1 MALGPNPD
9 KPAIGGQAGRMDKDF
24 RIGIEDLVIRKE
36 DKVNIIVCLKQ
47 VPDTESQ
54 IKIGSDGKSI
64 VTDDIKWV
72 MNPYD
77 EYGVEEALR
86 LKEKHGGEVT
96 VVGLGPKRVTESLR
110 TALAMGADK
119 GILISDEAL
128 DGSDSLGNAK
138 AIAAAIKDLDYDLV
152 FTGQRGVDDDLG
164 LVGATIAELLG
175 IPQLSLINKVE
186 VAEDGKSVKV
196 ERPIEGE
203 ALIIEATLPALI
215 TAQKGLNE
223 PRYAS
228 LPGIMKAKKKPLE
241 EKTLADLG
249 LDSAEFGEGA
259 RKLKILELTPPPARA
274 AGKIVEGETP
284 QEKAAELAK
293 LLHDEAKVL

>member
-1 MALGPNPD
+1 M
-9 KPAIGGQAGRMDKDF
+9 
-24 RIGIEDLVIRKE
+24 
-36 DKVNIIVCLKQ
+36 NIIVCLKQ

-54 IKIGSDGKSI
+54 IKIGSDGRSI
-64 VTDDIKWV
+64 MTDDIKWI

-77 EYGVEEALR
+77 EFGVEEALR

-119 GILISDEAL
+119 GVLVSDEAL
-128 DGSDSLGNAK
+128 DGSDSLANAK
-138 AIAAAIKDLDYDLV
+138 AIAEAVKDLDYDLI

-175 IPQLSLINKVE
+175 IPQLSLIVKVE

-203 ALIIEATLPALI
+203 TLIIESTLPALI

-259 RKLKILELTPPPARA
+259 RKLKILELTPPPERA
-274 AGKIVEGETP
+274 EGKIVEGETP

-293 LLHDEAKVL
+293 LLHEEAKII